1 MNKNSLMTP
10 FLLFLLKVYKQGI
23 FIKISEDRERINW
36 TLEKK
41 KKVGV
46 ICL

>member
-1 MNKNSLMTP
+1 MTP

-36 TLEKK
+36 TLGKK
-41 KKVGV
+41 KSWSNLFIK
-46 ICL
+46 IN